1 MPELPEVETTRRGLL
16 SAVKGRHIESVELR
30 RADLRMPF
38 PRRLAAKLAGATI
51 LDVRRRAKY
60 LLLDLSTRDIL
71 LVHLGMSGSFSV
83 LHSDEHT
90 PRTHDHELFE
100 LDNGTRMVF
109 HDPRRFGVIDLL
121 PKTAETTHKLLAHLG
136 PEPLSDAFSET
147 YLKTALSKRSGP
159 IKTALMDQKLV
170 VGVGNIYASES
181 LFKARI
187 HPAEIAA
194 KSAKKAAAIIPS
206 VRTTLEAAIASGGST
221 LRDYVGAN
229 GSGGYFQHEF
239 LVYERDG
246 KPCFVCGTTIQH
258 LVQAGRSSYFCP
270 RCQQNRATRRKP

>member
-16 SAVKGRHIESVELR
+16 AAVKGRRIEAVELR

-38 PRRLAAKLAGATI
+38 PRGLAAKLAGATI

-83 LHSDEHT
+83 LHSDEHA
-90 PRTHDHELFE
+90 PRTHDHALFE

-187 HPAEIAA
+187 HPAEIAN
-194 KSAKKAAAIIPS
+194 KSSKKATAIIAS
-206 VRTTLEAAIASGGST
+206 IRTTLEAAIASGGST

-270 RCQQNRATRRKP
+270 RCQQNRATRQKP